1 MCIKINTETATG
13 RLLGSFRVMASPWCV
28 TVFLGLRFVLPR
40 ETRRCEQRNKKLYV
54 FSARAARQS
63 GHVRTLCVSYVLGT
77 APFIGQP
84 PYPAVL

>member
-13 RLLGSFRVMASPWCV
+13 RLLGSFRVMASPWYA
-28 TVFLGLRFVLPR
+28 TVFLCLANIVDVNSEIKNLTF
-40 ETRRCEQRNKKLYV
+40 
-54 FSARAARQS
+54 FSARAASQS